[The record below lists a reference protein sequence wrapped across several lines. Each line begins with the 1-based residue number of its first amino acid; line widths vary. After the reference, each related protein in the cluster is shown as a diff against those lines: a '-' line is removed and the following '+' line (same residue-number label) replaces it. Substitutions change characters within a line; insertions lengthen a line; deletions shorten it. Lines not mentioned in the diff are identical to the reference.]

1 MSEPSSARSG
11 GGGDEEPL
19 SGRPE
24 QDDEEEQQQEEA
36 EEENGG
42 AAAGASA
49 SVSPRA
55 ADAAS
60 PAESGVETNGLGK
73 HDEEESKRHDDDD
86 NDAAQQQQQQRQQ
99 RSSGDGQDAD
109 ADADGDPADSLQQAA
124 QQELEELEP
133 EAEQGS
139 QTQQQQRQQ
148 QRHAE
153 QQAGDGDDAEYPDG
167 VGSDSYVPRGPERQ
181 DYDDGGAEPDAERG
195 DDGQQ
200 EEDDPAAADYDNA
213 DRGQFDDPRHGAG
226 GADAAPAYVM
236 PDVLK
241 VVINREELEQE
252 AEEEEE
258 RELAEQA
265 NGFPSSAPRTSFERT
280 PEQVVYVQVI
290 KDHLHHP
297 KSFLGGFRHKYY
309 GTVYHHAATQ
319 TARKKKK
326 AERVKFHRETQT
338 IQIVS
343 RSQQT
348 NREAGTQM
356 ERSDL
361 LQDHSND
368 RVILSRPYFTA
379 DELEALRDNKAREVQ
394 CFLRQC
400 FAWRRVRRL
409 REAKADQVEQEQR
422 QAAEKAAKEQA
433 EHAAQIQRRMHPRTK
448 ADFAVLF
455 AELEAWRLHE
465 TARIKESA
473 GLSAEEVAVALQ
485 ELLHKEVKLLQ
496 TIDRLKITAARE
508 NKWARTHAS
517 LEAMAS
523 PKEWSSREGD
533 RIEVDTPFT
542 TRAKELVDLYNGLL
556 LRSLPRAQRVDV
568 LLHVKYT
575 VKEFD
580 CALSRDIVDLIKREE
595 DLLRR
600 QRSEQ
605 SLEGL
610 RRRLQNLFLHFVN
623 TPQFNPEAAN
633 FQRVA
638 EPGVVAAAAAAGA
651 GAATGAEAAAARPPL
666 EPPAPA
672 LSSSLAKPA
681 MLTKSNT
688 VTVASNVAGRS
699 FAAKA
704 K

>member
-1 MSEPSSARSG
+1 MSEPNSARSDEPA
-11 GGGDEEPL
+11 DEE
-19 SGRPE
+19 SFSQRPEHDE
-24 QDDEEEQQQEEA
+24 QDDGQELQDDEQGLED
-36 EEENGG
+36 GG
-42 AAAGASA
+42 ADAAAASA

-60 PAESGVETNGLGK
+60 PAESGEALGSPAVRVE
-73 HDEEESKRHDDDD
+73 DEKPNEESKRRDEEDEE
-86 NDAAQQQQQQRQQ
+86 AQARFARQQ
-99 RSSGDGQDAD
+99 HYQRGMQDSGDG
-109 ADADGDPADSLQQAA
+109 DGDGGGDGEGNLQQAA
-124 QQELEELEP
+124 QEQLEELEP

-139 QTQQQQRQQ
+139 QTHEQRQQYDQHDQQQQHDEHGQHQ
-148 QRHAE
+148 H
-153 QQAGDGDDAEYPDG
+153 GDDGAYPDA

-181 DYDDGGAEPDAERG
+181 DYDDGGADPDQRE
-195 DDGQQ
+195 DD
-200 EEDDPAAADYDNA
+200 EDDPAAGDYDNA
-213 DRGQFDDPRHGAG
+213 DRGQFDPAQGAP
-226 GADAAPAYVM
+226 APAYVM

-265 NGFPSSAPRTSFERT
+265 QGGYAGPRASFERT

-290 KDHLHHP
+290 KDNLHHP
-297 KSFLGGFRHKYY
+297 KPFLGGFRHKYY
-309 GTVYHHAATQ
+309 GTVYHHSATQ

-338 IQIVS
+338 IQIIS
-343 RSQQT
+343 RSAQT

-379 DELEALRDNKAREVQ
+379 DELEALRDAKAKEIQ

-409 REAKADQVEQEQR
+409 REAKADQVEQEAAAR
-422 QAAEKAAKEQA
+422 AEKEAKEQA
-433 EHAAQIQRRMHPRTK
+433 DHAAQIQRRMHPRTK
-448 ADFAVLF
+448 ADFAVLY

-473 GLSAEEVAVALQ
+473 GLSAEEIAVALQ

-508 NKWARTHAS
+508 NKWARTAAS

-533 RIEVDTPFT
+533 LIEVDTPFT

-633 FQRVA
+633 FQKVA
-638 EPGVVAAAAAAGA
+638 EPAPLTGTAAVAAAAV
-651 GAATGAEAAAARPPL
+651 
-666 EPPAPA
+666 EPPPPA

-688 VTVASNVAGRS
+688 VTVASNVAGRM

-704 K
+704 Q